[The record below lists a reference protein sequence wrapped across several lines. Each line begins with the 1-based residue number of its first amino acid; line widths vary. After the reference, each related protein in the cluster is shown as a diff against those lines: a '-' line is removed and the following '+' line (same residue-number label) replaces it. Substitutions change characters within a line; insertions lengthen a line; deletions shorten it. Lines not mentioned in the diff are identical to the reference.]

1 MITSVTF
8 AADYLFFPLFCLC
21 YRFLYSRFTKAR
33 QAKVSSD
40 NRKPG
45 IHVAWTTVT
54 YRSLV
59 LMVVGAMVALL
70 IGVRLA
76 FPQFSE
82 NSVKKAN
89 SIVGT
94 LLERIAGTAPSTG
107 TGVLTSQQ
115 AHFTALDGTV
125 RVKKGNGNSWLSADY
140 NVPLEKGDVVQTG
153 SEGMAKVVFNDGTSY
168 TVKQDSLIVIE
179 ENSANDQQQTN
190 VAVAVSTGT
199 VDLSTAT
206 YSQGSKSQV
215 IVAGATASLSPESA
229 AQVHNDP
236 KADRHEILM
245 KKGTGEVSR
254 NGETV
259 KLANWEKVTFQ
270 GAQSH
275 LEKAK
280 EIGPPT
286 PIAPANMAPL
296 FSSGEATK
304 DVEFSWTPMAN
315 AVGYRLRLSRNPYFS
330 STLVD
335 KKINTAAVTVTNLG
349 DGAYYWMVQSYD
361 ATGKESVE
369 SEKNRFTIIAKGKE
383 TEAIDLELDP
393 FIQHGHVIEV
403 TGKTQVGARVMVNG
417 SEVPMVTSDGQF
429 HYFTPPLPTGEAVIT
444 VTAQTAQGGVNT
456 QQKKI
461 VIQ

>member
-1 MITSVTF
+1 
-8 AADYLFFPLFCLC
+8 
-21 YRFLYSRFTKAR
+21 
-33 QAKVSSD
+33 VSSST
-40 NRKPG
+40 RKPG
-45 IHVAWTTVT
+45 IHVAWKTVT
-54 YRSLV
+54 YRS
-59 LMVVGAMVALL
+59 VALL
-70 IGVRLA
+70 ILAGAAVFFIAVRFT
-76 FPQFSE
+76 FPQFTESGIKVA
-82 NSVKKAN
+82 SGVAN
-89 SIVGT
+89 RA
-94 LLERIAGTAPSTG
+94 LERVAGMAPAAGSGISTA
-107 TGVLTSQQ
+107 QQ

-125 RVKKGNGNSWLSADY
+125 RVKKGNGNSWVAADY
-140 NVPLEKGDVVQTG
+140 NIPLEKGDVVQTG

-215 IVAGATASLSPESA
+215 IVAGATASLAPEST

-236 KADRHEILM
+236 KSDQHEILM
-245 KKGTGEVSR
+245 KKGTGEVTR

-259 KLANWEKVTFQ
+259 QLANWEKVSFQ
-270 GAQSH
+270 AAETH
-275 LEKAK
+275 MEKAK
-280 EIGPPT
+280 DAGPPT
-286 PIAPANMAPL
+286 PISPANMAPI
-296 FSSGEATK
+296 FTSGEETK

-315 AVGYRLRLSRNPYFS
+315 AVGYRLRISRNPYFS

-335 KKINTAAVTVTNLG
+335 KRVNTADVTVTSLG
-349 DGAYYWMVQSYD
+349 EGAYYWVVQSYE
-361 ATGKESVE
+361 ASGKESVE
-369 SEKNRFTIIAKGKE
+369 SEKNRFTIIPKGKQ

-403 TGKTQVGARVMVNG
+403 TGKTQIGARVMVNG
-417 SEVPMVTSDGQF
+417 REVPMITTDGTF
-429 HYFTPPLPTGEAVIT
+429 HYFTPPLATGEEVIT

-461 VIQ
+461 IIQ

>member
-1 MITSVTF
+1 MLT
-8 AADYLFFPLFCLC
+8 LFFTAYLLWFSEVFRSP
-21 YRFLYSRFTKAR
+21 
-33 QAKVSSD
+33 VSSA
-40 NRKPG
+40 NRKSG
-45 IHVAWTTVT
+45 IHVAWTTIT
-54 YRSLV
+54 YRS
-59 LMVVGAMVALL
+59 VALL
-70 IGVRLA
+70 IIAVAVILFFAMRFA
-76 FPQFSE
+76 FPQFTQ
-82 NSVKKAN
+82 NSVKAGEDLASKM
-89 SIVGT
+89 
-94 LLERIAGTAPSTG
+94 LEHVAGMAPAAGSGSSTA
-107 TGVLTSQQ
+107 QQ

-125 RVKKGNGNSWLSADY
+125 RVKKGSGNSWVTADY
-140 NVPLEKGDVVQTG
+140 NIPLEKGDVVQTG

-215 IVAGATASLSPESA
+215 IVGGATASLSPEST

-236 KADRHEILM
+236 KSEQHEILM

-270 GAQSH
+270 GQQSH

-280 EIGPPT
+280 EIGPPI
-286 PIAPANMAPL
+286 PIGPANMAPL
-296 FSSGEATK
+296 FSAGETTK

-315 AVGYRLRLSRNPYFS
+315 AVGYRLRISRNPYFS

-335 KKINTAAVTVTNLG
+335 KKVNTAAVTVTSLG
-349 DGAYYWMVQSYD
+349 EGAYYWMVQSYD
-361 ATGKESVE
+361 AAGKESVE
-369 SEKNRFTIIAKGKE
+369 SEKNRFTIISKGKE
-383 TEAIDLELDP
+383 TEAILLDLDP
-393 FIQHGHVIEV
+393 FVQHGHVIEV
-403 TGKTQVGARVMVNG
+403 TGKTQTGARVMVNG
-417 SEVPMVTSDGQF
+417 SEVPMINTDGGF

-461 VIQ
+461 LIQ

>member
-1 MITSVTF
+1 M
-8 AADYLFFPLFCLC
+8 
-21 YRFLYSRFTKAR
+21 
-33 QAKVSSD
+33 SSA
-40 NRKPG
+40 NRKSG

-54 YRSLV
+54 YRSVVLLSLAAAAVFLV
-59 LMVVGAMVALL
+59 VLRVT
-70 IGVRLA
+70 
-76 FPQFSE
+76 FPQFTE
-82 NSVKKAN
+82 NGLKAGESAAN
-89 SIVGT
+89 K
-94 LLERIAGTAPSTG
+94 LLERVAGMAPTTG
-107 TGVLTSQQ
+107 SGLSTSQQ

-125 RVKKGNGNSWLSADY
+125 RVKKGNGNSWVKADY
-140 NVPLEKGDVVQTG
+140 SIPLEKGDVVQTG

-168 TVKQDSLIVIE
+168 TVKQDSLFVIE

-206 YSQGSKSQV
+206 YSQGSRSQV

-236 KADRHEILM
+236 KADQHEILM
-245 KKGTGEVSR
+245 KKGTGEVTR

-259 KLANWEKVTFQ
+259 KLANWEKVSFQ
-270 GAQSH
+270 GKQSH

-304 DVEFSWTPMAN
+304 DVSFSWTPMTN
-315 AVGYRLRLSRNPYFS
+315 AVGYRLRISRNPYFS

-335 KKINTAAVTVTNLG
+335 KKVNTAAVTVTSLG
-349 DGAYYWMVQSYD
+349 EGAYYWMVQSYD
-361 ATGKESVE
+361 AAGKESVE
-369 SEKNRFTIIAKGKE
+369 SEKNRFTIISKGKQ
-383 TEAIDLELDP
+383 TEAIALELDP

-403 TGKTQVGARVMVNG
+403 TGKTQTGARVMVNG
-417 SEVPMVTSDGQF
+417 SEVPMVNPDGGF
-429 HYFTPPLPTGEAVIT
+429 HYFMPPLPTGEAVIT

-456 QQKKI
+456 QQQKI
-461 VIQ
+461 IIQ

>member
-1 MITSVTF
+1 M
-8 AADYLFFPLFCLC
+8 
-21 YRFLYSRFTKAR
+21 
-33 QAKVSSD
+33 SSND
-40 NRKPG
+40 RKPG
-45 IHVAWTTVT
+45 LHIAWTTVT
-54 YRSLV
+54 YRS
-59 LMVVGAMVALL
+59 VALL
-70 IGVRLA
+70 ILA
-76 FPQFSE
+76 VLSGFGAFMWFTFPQFTGTAI
-82 NSVKKAN
+82 KKTDEVAN
-89 SIVGT
+89 R
-94 LLERIAGTAPSTG
+94 LLEKVAGMAPATG
-107 TGVLTSQQ
+107 TGAVTAQQ

-125 RVKKGNGNSWLSADY
+125 RVKKGNSNTWIVGDY
-140 NVPLEKGDVVQTG
+140 RVPLEKGDVVQTG

-206 YSQGSKSQV
+206 FSQGSKSQV

-236 KADRHEILM
+236 SADQHEILM
-245 KKGTGEVSR
+245 KKGTGEVTR

-259 KLANWEKVTFQ
+259 QLANWEKVSFQ
-270 GAQSH
+270 GQQKM
-275 LEKAK
+275 EKAK

-296 FSSGEATK
+296 FSNGASMK
-304 DVEFSWTPMAN
+304 DVEFSWTSMAN
-315 AVGYRLRLSRNPYFS
+315 AVGYRLRISRNPYFS

-335 KKINTAAVTVTNLG
+335 KKVNTAAVTVTNLG
-349 DGAYYWMVQSYD
+349 EGAYYWMVQSYD
-361 ATGKESVE
+361 AAGKESLE
-369 SEKNRFTIIAKGKE
+369 SEKNRFTIISKGKDSE
-383 TEAIDLELDP
+383 SIALDLDP

-417 SEVPMVTSDGQF
+417 SEVPLVTSEGQF
-429 HYFTPPLPTGEAVIT
+429 HYFTPPLPSGEAVIT
-444 VTAQTAQGGVNT
+444 VTAQTAAGGVNT

>member
-1 MITSVTF
+1 M
-8 AADYLFFPLFCLC
+8 
-21 YRFLYSRFTKAR
+21 
-33 QAKVSSD
+33 SSA

-54 YRSLV
+54 YRS
-59 LMVVGAMVALL
+59 MALL
-70 IGVRLA
+70 ILAVVAVFFIGMRMA
-76 FPQFSE
+76 FPQFTE
-82 NSVKKAN
+82 TGIKKADD
-89 SIVGT
+89 VAGK
-94 LLERIAGTAPSTG
+94 LLERVAGMAPATGSGVVTA
-107 TGVLTSQQ
+107 QQ

-125 RVKKGNGNSWLSADY
+125 RVKKGTGNSWVTADY
-140 NVPLEKGDVVQTG
+140 NIPLEKGDVVQTG

-236 KADRHEILM
+236 TGDQHEILM
-245 KKGTGEVSR
+245 KKGTGEVTR

-259 KLANWEKVTFQ
+259 KLANWEKVSFV
-270 GAQSH
+270 GLQSH
-275 LEKAK
+275 MEKAK

-296 FSSGEATK
+296 FSSGEAMK

-335 KKINTAAVTVTNLG
+335 KKVNTAAVTVTNLG
-349 DGAYYWMVQSYD
+349 EGAYYWMVQSYD
-361 ATGKESVE
+361 GSGKESVE
-369 SEKNRFTIIAKGKE
+369 SEKNRFTIIPKGKD
-383 TEAIDLELDP
+383 TEAIELELDP

-403 TGKTQVGARVMVNG
+403 TGKTQNGARVMVNG
-417 SEVPMVTSDGQF
+417 SEVPMVGADGGF

-461 VIQ
+461 LIQ

>member
-1 MITSVTF
+1 
-8 AADYLFFPLFCLC
+8 
-21 YRFLYSRFTKAR
+21 
-33 QAKVSSD
+33 VSSA
-40 NRKPG
+40 NRKSG

-54 YRSLV
+54 YRSVVLLSLAAAVVFLV
-59 LMVVGAMVALL
+59 VLRVT
-70 IGVRLA
+70 
-76 FPQFSE
+76 FPQFTE
-82 NSVKKAN
+82 NGLKAGEN
-89 SIVGT
+89 AANK
-94 LLERIAGTAPSTG
+94 LLERVAGMAPTTG
-107 TGVLTSQQ
+107 SGLSTSQQ

-125 RVKKGNGNSWLSADY
+125 RVKKGNGNSWVKADY
-140 NVPLEKGDVVQTG
+140 SIPLEKGDVVQTG

-206 YSQGSKSQV
+206 YSQGSRSQV

-229 AQVHNDP
+229 AQVRNDP
-236 KADRHEILM
+236 KADQHEILM
-245 KKGTGEVSR
+245 KKGTGEVTR

-259 KLANWEKVTFQ
+259 KLANWEKVSFQ
-270 GAQSH
+270 GKQSH

-296 FSSGEATK
+296 FSPGEATK
-304 DVEFSWTPMAN
+304 DVSFSWTPMTN
-315 AVGYRLRLSRNPYFS
+315 AIGYRLRISRNPYFS

-335 KKINTAAVTVTNLG
+335 KKVNTAAVTVTSLG
-349 DGAYYWMVQSYD
+349 EGAYYWMVQSYD
-361 ATGKESVE
+361 AAGKESVE
-369 SEKNRFTIIAKGKE
+369 SEKNRFTIISKGKQ
-383 TEAIDLELDP
+383 TEAIALELNP

-403 TGKTQVGARVMVNG
+403 TGKTQTGARVMVNG
-417 SEVPMVTSDGQF
+417 SEVPMVNPDGGF

-456 QQKKI
+456 QQQKI
-461 VIQ
+461 IIQ

>member
-1 MITSVTF
+1 M
-8 AADYLFFPLFCLC
+8 
-21 YRFLYSRFTKAR
+21 
-33 QAKVSSD
+33 SSD
-40 NRKPG
+40 DRKPG
-45 IHVAWTTVT
+45 IHVAWTTIT
-54 YRSLV
+54 YRSV
-59 LMVVGAMVALL
+59 FLL
-70 IGVRLA
+70 ILAAATILFVAMRMA
-76 FPQFSE
+76 FPQFTQ
-82 NSVKKAN
+82 NSVKAGEGL
-89 SIVGT
+89 VGKV
-94 LLERIAGTAPSTG
+94 LERVGGMAPATGSGASTA
-107 TGVLTSQQ
+107 QQ

-125 RVKKGNGNSWLSADY
+125 RVKKGNGNSWITADY
-140 NVPLEKGDVVQTG
+140 SIPLDKGDVVQTG
-153 SEGMAKVVFNDGTSY
+153 SEGMAKVVFNDATSY

-190 VAVAVSTGT
+190 VAVTVSTGT

-236 KADRHEILM
+236 KTDQHEILM
-245 KKGTGEVSR
+245 KKGSGEVTR

-259 KLANWEKVTFQ
+259 QLANWEKVSFQ
-270 GAQSH
+270 GQQSR
-275 LEKAK
+275 LEKEK

-296 FSSGEATK
+296 FSAGEATK

-315 AVGYRLRLSRNPYFS
+315 AVGYRLRISRNPYFS

-335 KKINTAAVTVTNLG
+335 KKVNTAAVTVTSLG
-349 DGAYYWMVQSYD
+349 EGAYYWMVQTYD
-361 ATGKESVE
+361 AAGKESVE
-369 SEKNRFTIIAKGKE
+369 SEKNRFTIISKGKE
-383 TEAIDLELDP
+383 TEAIELDLDP

-403 TGKTQVGARVMVNG
+403 TGKTQTGARVMVNG
-417 SEVPMVTSDGQF
+417 SEVPMINSDGGF

-461 VIQ
+461 IIQ

>member
-1 MITSVTF
+1 
-8 AADYLFFPLFCLC
+8 
-21 YRFLYSRFTKAR
+21 
-33 QAKVSSD
+33 VSSP

-54 YRSLV
+54 YRS
-59 LMVVGAMVALL
+59 VALL
-70 IGVRLA
+70 ILAVFAVFFIAMRVA
-76 FPQFSE
+76 FPQFTES
-82 NSVKKAN
+82 SVKAAN
-89 SIVGT
+89 SAASK
-94 LLERIAGTAPSTG
+94 LLERVAGMAPPTG
-107 TGVLTSQQ
+107 TGVSTAQQ

-125 RVKKGNGNSWLSADY
+125 RVKKGNGNSWIPAGYDI
-140 NVPLEKGDVVQTG
+140 PLEKGDVVQTG

-236 KADRHEILM
+236 KSDQHEILM
-245 KKGTGEVSR
+245 KKGTGEVTR

-259 KLANWEKVTFQ
+259 RLANWEKVSFQ
-270 GAQSH
+270 GQQSH

-286 PIAPANMAPL
+286 PISPANMAPL
-296 FSSGEATK
+296 FSGGELTK
-304 DVEFSWTPMAN
+304 DVQFSWTAMAN
-315 AVGYRLRLSRNPYFS
+315 AVGYRLQISRNPYFS

-335 KKINTAAVTVTNLG
+335 KKVNTAAVTVSGLG
-349 DGAYYWMVQSYD
+349 EGAYYWMVQSYD
-361 ATGKESVE
+361 TAGKESAE
-369 SEKNRFTIIAKGKE
+369 SEKNRFTIISKGKE
-383 TEAIDLELDP
+383 TEAILLDLDP

-403 TGKTQVGARVMVNG
+403 TGKTQTGARVMVNG
-417 SEVPMVTSDGQF
+417 SEVPMVGADGSF
-429 HYFTPPLPTGEAVIT
+429 HYFTPPLPPGEAVISI
-444 VTAQTAQGGVNT
+444 TAQTAQGGVNT

-461 VIQ
+461 IIQ

>member
-1 MITSVTF
+1 
-8 AADYLFFPLFCLC
+8 
-21 YRFLYSRFTKAR
+21 
-33 QAKVSSD
+33 VSSD
-40 NRKPG
+40 NRKSG
-45 IHVAWTTVT
+45 IHVAWTTIT
-54 YRSLV
+54 YRS
-59 LMVVGAMVALL
+59 VALL
-70 IGVRLA
+70 ILAGLAVFGFVVRFT
-76 FPQFSE
+76 FPQFTD
-82 NSVKKAN
+82 N
-89 SIVGT
+89 SIKAGGSLASK
-94 LLERIAGTAPSTG
+94 LLERVGGMAPATGSGIA
-107 TGVLTSQQ
+107 TSQQ

-125 RVKKGNGNSWLSADY
+125 RVKKGNGNSWVTGDY
-140 NVPLEKGDVVQTG
+140 NIPLEKGDVVQTG

-206 YSQGSKSQV
+206 YSQGSRSQV

-236 KADRHEILM
+236 KADHHEILL
-245 KKGTGEVSR
+245 KKGSGEVTR

-259 KLANWEKVTFQ
+259 KLANWEKVSFQ
-270 GAQSH
+270 GQQSH
-275 LEKAK
+275 MEKAK

-296 FSSGEATK
+296 FSSGDPTK
-304 DVEFSWTPMAN
+304 DVEFSWSKMAN
-315 AVGYRLRLSRNPYFS
+315 AVGYRLRISRNPYFS

-335 KKINTAAVTVTNLG
+335 KKVNTAAVTVTSLG
-349 DGAYYWMVQSYD
+349 EGAYYWMVQSYD
-361 ATGKESVE
+361 VTGKESVE
-369 SEKNRFTIIAKGKE
+369 SEKNRFTIISKGRD
-383 TEAIDLELDP
+383 TESIELDLDP

-417 SEVPMVTSDGQF
+417 SEVPMISTDGQF
-429 HYFTPPLPTGEAVIT
+429 HYFMPPLPTGEAVIT

-461 VIQ
+461 LIQ

>member
-1 MITSVTF
+1 
-8 AADYLFFPLFCLC
+8 
-21 YRFLYSRFTKAR
+21 
-33 QAKVSSD
+33 VSSA
-40 NRKPG
+40 NRKSG

-54 YRSLV
+54 YRSVVLLSLAAAVVCLV
-59 LMVVGAMVALL
+59 VLRVT
-70 IGVRLA
+70 
-76 FPQFSE
+76 FPQFTE
-82 NSVKKAN
+82 NGLKAGEN
-89 SIVGT
+89 AANK
-94 LLERIAGTAPSTG
+94 LLERVAGMAPTTG
-107 TGVLTSQQ
+107 SGLSTSQQ

-125 RVKKGNGNSWLSADY
+125 RVKKGNGNSWVKADY
-140 NVPLEKGDVVQTG
+140 SIPLEKGDVVQTG

-206 YSQGSKSQV
+206 YSQGSRSQV

-236 KADRHEILM
+236 KADQHEILM
-245 KKGTGEVSR
+245 KKGTGEVTR

-259 KLANWEKVTFQ
+259 KLANWEKVSFQ
-270 GAQSH
+270 GKQSH

-304 DVEFSWTPMAN
+304 DVSFSWTPMTN
-315 AVGYRLRLSRNPYFS
+315 AVGYRLRISRNPYFS

-335 KKINTAAVTVTNLG
+335 KKVNTAAVTVTSLG
-349 DGAYYWMVQSYD
+349 EGAYYWMVQSYD
-361 ATGKESVE
+361 AAGKESVE
-369 SEKNRFTIIAKGKE
+369 SEKNRFTIISKGKQ
-383 TEAIDLELDP
+383 TEAIALELDP

-403 TGKTQVGARVMVNG
+403 TGKTQTGARVMVNG
-417 SEVPMVTSDGQF
+417 SEVPMVNPDGGF

-456 QQKKI
+456 QQQKI
-461 VIQ
+461 IIQ